1 VRHETALSKVPQ
13 VIEALKEDIDER
25 QSGKI
30 LVFAH
35 HRDVL
40 EKLHAAFP
48 CSVVVHGELS
58 LKERDRLVQQ
68 FQNDAECGPF
78 FGSIRATGEG
88 LTLTAASLV
97 GFVEEDWVPGKLSQ
111 CEDRAHRIGQKD
123 NVLVKHW
130 VLKDSHDAKMV
141 ATLVRKQEVLDK
153 ALDDEKKELTEEPVI
168 STEHKSLATRKQL
181 RIEASVLTPAQA
193 SNVLTCLISL
203 RDNTEVEQVD
213 GEVRDA
219 LASKASLSPM
229 AAALGRKVVLRYRQ
243 HCVPTLV
250 AACGGWQGE
259 EKTVFGR

>member
-1 VRHETALSKVPQ
+1 MCLLAIRSGYIPTMRVVRTKTPNHQDQWIGRYTVNG
-13 VIEALKEDIDER
+13 R
-25 QSGKI
+25 Q
-30 LVFAH
+30 
-35 HRDVL
+35 
-40 EKLHAAFP
+40 
-48 CSVVVHGELS
+48 
-58 LKERDRLVQQ
+58 DRLQQ
-68 FQNDAECGPF
+68 QDSNFIYRPVRSVKTYYTRRLEVHDL
-78 FGSIRATGEG
+78 TVEG
-88 LTLTAASLV
+88 DHSFTV
-97 GFVEEDWVPGKLSQ
+97 GFATAHN
-111 CEDRAHRIGQKD
+111 CHRIGQHD

-168 STEHKSLATRKQL
+168 STEHRSLATRKQL

-243 HCVPTLV
+243 HCAAHLV
-250 AACGGWQGE
+250 LACGGWQGE